1 MSEERPNAEPGGVE
15 HSGAVPGGVERSADS
30 PGEVE
35 HSGEVPDE
43 ARPPGGVPDPDAGR
57 TDHPETGPGQAQ
69 HAGVAPGGEESA
81 PPPIGPEGYAP
92 APSAPP
98 AGVQRQRLHPLTPL
112 LESFRFFAAAAAA
125 VGVQVFTSRNFLF
138 AVYIAVGAAV
148 VGGIA
153 SLIALQYRGFVIWGR
168 ELHIY
173 GGVFTRS
180 HRTVPLDRLQSVD
193 LARPLRARLFGLA
206 QLNIEVA
213 GGDGTDARLAYL
225 KADRALA
232 LRSELLAIA
241 GRAPAPVP
249 VAAADPEAPA
259 APVERAASLVPPVTV
274 RKLALAS
281 LLEALP
287 VQVAAL
293 VLFGSAFAVTGAIFG
308 FSTVATTLWF
318 GFFAPA
324 LLGYVQ
330 STVATVNRFL
340 RNCRFRLTRDGGN
353 LLIERGL
360 TDTSHETVPV
370 DRVTAVNFDE
380 PIMWRSRRWR
390 RVEVWTAAVAQQGGG
405 GMVKSTTMLPVGE
418 PDQVALVAAEAIPD
432 LASVFKV
439 ERPPRRARWRMP
451 LRWSRTGV
459 SMEERVFVVR
469 HGLLVNTHV
478 ALPYARIQSV
488 RLVQGPIQRMQG
500 LATVRAMTAGG
511 VGHMATA
518 YHRDAR
524 EAVEMA
530 AELRRR
536 ADAAAALEAPRLA

>member
-1 MSEERPNAEPGGVE
+1 M
-15 HSGAVPGGVERSADS
+15 
-30 PGEVE
+30 PGEE
-35 HSGEVPDE
+35 PALPPATAPE
-43 ARPPGGVPDPDAGR
+43 A
-57 TDHPETGPGQAQ
+57 
-69 HAGVAPGGEESA
+69 VAPSG
-81 PPPIGPEGYAP
+81 
-92 APSAPP
+92 PP
-98 AGVQRQRLHPLTPL
+98 AGFQRQRLHPLTPL

-138 AVYIAVGAAV
+138 AVYVAVAAAV

-193 LARPLRARLFGLA
+193 LVRPLRARVFGLA

-225 KADRALA
+225 KADRAMA
-232 LRSELLAIA
+232 LRAELLAIA
-241 GRAPAPVP
+241 GRPAAAPP
-249 VAAADPEAPA
+249 VADAEASTEEVATA
-259 APVERAASLVPPVTV
+259 APLVPQVTV

-287 VQVAAL
+287 VQVTAL
-293 VLFGSAFAVTGAIFG
+293 VLFGTAFTVSGLIFG

-324 LLGYVQ
+324 LLGYLQ

-340 RNCRFRLTRDGGN
+340 RNCRFRITRDGGN
-353 LLIERGL
+353 LLVERGL

-370 DRVTAVNFDE
+370 DRVTAVSFDE
-380 PIMWRSRRWR
+380 PVLWRGRRWR

-405 GMVKSTTMLPVGE
+405 GLVRSTTVLPVGE
-418 PDQVALVAAEAIPD
+418 PDQVALVAAEAVPG
-432 LASVFKV
+432 LAAEFAV
-439 ERPPRRARWRMP
+439 ERPPQRARWRMP
-451 LRWSRTGV
+451 LRWKRTGAV
-459 SMEERVFVVR
+459 LEEQVLVVR
-469 HGLLVNTHV
+469 SGLLVNTYV
-478 ALPYARIQSV
+478 AVPYARIQSV
-488 RLVQGPIQRMQG
+488 RVSQGPLQRMQG

-511 VGHMATA
+511 VGHVATA
-518 YHRDAR
+518 CHRDAR
-524 EAVEMA
+524 EAVAMA